1 MPSARIAVMGSA
13 GKKFVYKDEYKEILQ
28 NYNQNIDSG
37 MKKLEAVSIRDN
49 SMAELSSRYEQEFLN
64 PEEALRLGSVSR
76 IVMPGDS
83 RKILGNTLCYLLRH
97 YNPSPMGGIQ
107 KE

>member
-1 MPSARIAVMGSA
+1 M
-13 GKKFVYKDEYKEILQ
+13 FEFKEIHQ
-28 NYNQNIDSG
+28 NYNNNIDSG
-37 MKKLEAVSIRDN
+37 MKKQEAASIRDN
-49 SMAELSSRYEQEFLN
+49 SMAKLSSRYEREFLN

-97 YNPSPMGGIQ
+97 YNPTPMGGIQ